1 MALRRFADWFSTP
14 KSSPQIDRQNF
25 VNVQIDAVGVGLA
38 AAAAPFIPVF
48 LTRMGASSWQ
58 VGLLSSMPA
67 LTGLL
72 LAIPIGR
79 YLERQAKIIP
89 WFSFSRLGVIACY
102 ALTGVAGLIIRDQQ
116 LLIAAVL
123 AIWALATLPQTILA
137 ITFSVVMNAVAGPA
151 GRFEL
156 MTRRWSLLGL
166 TTSITVF
173 IIGQLLDNI
182 PPPYN
187 YPTVF
192 LALSIGGLISYY
204 FSSHLRLKDREIP
217 PTTAKEP
224 LSSRIKGY
232 WAEIST
238 EKPFISFLIK
248 RFVYTTGISLALPL
262 FPLFFVNVVKASDST
277 IAFINTAQVGVMII
291 GYFFWSQ
298 QSRARSSRLVLL
310 WTTFGIGLY
319 PILIAMTRSP
329 SVLVA
334 LAGMAGIFQAGL
346 DLVFFDE
353 LLRTVPPERSATFVS
368 FAQSVQYIPTILAPL
383 IGTLLSDWIGLPLA
397 LVAAGVIRLIG
408 FLLFFIQK
416 DARPGSSQ
424 SKPAGAG

>member
-1 MALRRFADWFSTP
+1 MALRRFTDWFSTP
-14 KSSPQIDRQNF
+14 KSSPLIDRQNF

-58 VGLLSSMPA
+58 IGLLSSMPA

-79 YLERQAKIIP
+79 YLQRQARIIP

-102 ALTGVAGLIIRDQQ
+102 ALTGLAGLLIRDETVLIPTV
-116 LLIAAVL
+116 LL
-123 AIWALATLPQTILA
+123 IWALATLPQTILA
-137 ITFSVVMNAVAGPA
+137 ITFSVVMNAVAGPT

-192 LALSIGGLISYY
+192 ISLSIGGLISYY

-217 PTTAKEP
+217 PTPAKEP
-224 LSSRIKGY
+224 LVARVKGY
-232 WAEIST
+232 WGEISA
-238 EKPFISFLIK
+238 EKPFTSFLFK

-291 GYFFWSQ
+291 GYFFWSH

-310 WTTFGIGLY
+310 WTTFGMSLY
-319 PILIAMTRSP
+319 PILMAMTRSP
-329 SVLVA
+329 SMMVA
-334 LAGMAGIFQAGL
+334 FAGMAGIFQAGL

-353 LLRTVPPERSATFVS
+353 LLRTIPPERSATFVS
-368 FAQSVQYIPTILAPL
+368 FAQSVQYVPTILAPL
-383 IGTLLSDWIGLPLA
+383 IGTVLSDWIGLPLA
-397 LVAAGVIRLIG
+397 LVIAGAIRLLG
-408 FLLFFIQK
+408 FALFAINHSPRKTAQ
-416 DARPGSSQ
+416 AQ
-424 SKPAGAG
+424 S